1 MKKNNIFQKFKNINI
16 IKILILIL
24 LVFLIIAILLYNKN
38 IFEAMTINIY
48 TNKEDYKINE
58 EKSSDVTPYDNSNK
72 YNENSNGLEET
83 NSTSPEANM
92 SETTNTPSETIT
104 ETETSQTNSA
114 KDNAKDNAIKNK
126 SSKYTEALVGPL
138 KQTQNEDI

>member
-1 MKKNNIFQKFKNINI
+1 
-16 IKILILIL
+16 
-24 LVFLIIAILLYNKN
+24 
-38 IFEAMTINIY
+38 MTINIY

-83 NSTSPEANM
+83 TSTSTSPEANM

-104 ETETSQTNSA
+104 TPETSQTNSA
-114 KDNAKDNAIKNK
+114 KYNAIKNK
-126 SSKYTEALVGPL
+126 SSKYTEALIGPL